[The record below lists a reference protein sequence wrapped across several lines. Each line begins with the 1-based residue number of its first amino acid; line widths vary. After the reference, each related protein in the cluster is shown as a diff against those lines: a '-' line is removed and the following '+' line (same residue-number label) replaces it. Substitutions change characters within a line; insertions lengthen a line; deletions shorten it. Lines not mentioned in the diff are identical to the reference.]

1 MYSTN
6 VNLTAKNVVQI
17 KFAITINADVSAKI
31 EEKICLKKVIFGIP
45 LHVVLKMVDTQ
56 KEFLVIQ

>member
-6 VNLTAKNVVQI
+6 VNLTAKNVIQI

-31 EEKICLKKVIFGIP
+31 EEKIYLKKVIFGIP
-45 LHVVLKMVDTQ
+45 LHVVLKMVDKQ